1 MKNKSSYIGLIFFL
15 VIGILP
21 FGLALGYALL
31 YSFGIVGIINEGF
44 TLQFWEEI
52 LTNGE
57 FIQSFGFSALV
68 SFISVAL
75 SVTSALWLA
84 IRYKTDLNKRFL
96 SFAIY
101 LPLAVPGVVS
111 AFFTL
116 QLFSKSGFFSRIAF
130 QLGAIDTIKE
140 FPSLVNDSF
149 AIGIILTFITLV
161 LPFFLL
167 LFLNIYKNERV
178 DELVTLATTLGA
190 TRRQAIRHVS
200 IPILLRKSWKLIA
213 LYFIFLLGSYEV
225 PLILGRESPQML
237 SVLVV
242 RELKQFD
249 LTKISEGYVIAAI
262 YTVAVSLAAIILFSK
277 RNRNAYEA

>member
-1 MKNKSSYIGLIFFL
+1 MKNNNRYIGLIFFGL
-15 VIGILP
+15 IGILP
-21 FGLALGYALL
+21 FALALGYALL
-31 YSFGIVGIINEGF
+31 YSFGVVGIINEGF
-44 TLQFWEEI
+44 TLKFWKEI
-52 LTNGE
+52 LINGE

-68 SFISVAL
+68 AFIAVVL
-75 SVTSALWLA
+75 SVSSALWLT
-84 IRYKTDLNKRFL
+84 IQYKNDLNKRFL

-101 LPLAVPGVVS
+101 LPLAVPGIVS

-116 QLFSKSGFFSRIAF
+116 QLFTKSGFFSRIAY
-130 QLGAIDTIKE
+130 QLGIIHSIQE
-140 FPSLVNDSF
+140 FPSLVNDPL
-149 AIGIILTFITLV
+149 AIGIILTFISLV

-178 DELVTLATTLGA
+178 EELVSLATSLGA
-190 TRRQAIRHVS
+190 TRKQAIRSVS

-249 LTKISEGYVIAAI
+249 LTKISEGYVVAVI
-262 YTVAVSLAAIILFSK
+262 YTVIVSVAAVILFSK
-277 RNRNAYEA
+277 RNKNTYEA

>member
-1 MKNKSSYIGLIFFL
+1 LKNNSRHIGLVFFL
-15 VIGILP
+15 LIGVLP

-31 YSFGIVGIINEGF
+31 YSFGLVGIINDGF
-44 TLQFWEEI
+44 TLEFWREI
-52 LTNGE
+52 LVNGE

-75 SVTSALWLA
+75 SVISALWLA
-84 IRYKTDLNKRFL
+84 IRYKTDLNKKFL

-101 LPLAVPGVVS
+101 LPLAVPGIVS

-116 QLFSKSGFFSRIAF
+116 QLFTKSGFFSRIAY
-130 QLGAIDTIKE
+130 QLGIINSIQA
-140 FPSLVNDSF
+140 FPSLVNDPF

-161 LPFFLL
+161 LPIFLL

-190 TRRQAIRHVS
+190 TRQQAIKRVS
-200 IPILLRKSWKLIA
+200 VPILLSKSWKLIA
-213 LYFIFLLGSYEV
+213 LYFIFLLGAYEV

-242 RELKQFD
+242 RELKQVD
-249 LTKISEGYVIAAI
+249 LTKISEGYVVAVI
-262 YTVAVSLAAIILFSK
+262 YTVVVTVAAIILFSK
-277 RNRNAYEA
+277 RKRNVYEA